1 MAQVLPTTFTYVD
14 DADATVEAT
23 KAWVLNWDKVAQ
35 AKWFEVPS
43 FMTVK
48 QVFDARAIVPILIM
62 FIVTA
67 VETVGDIS
75 GITEGGLGREA
86 TDRKLLLFAMSA
98 NAFPAY
104 GSKSIKAGMNR
115 HLSKP
120 LDINHFLKAVY
131 SVMKG

>member
-1 MAQVLPTTFTYVD
+1 
-14 DADATVEAT
+14 
-23 KAWVLNWDKVAQ
+23 
-35 AKWFEVPS
+35 
-43 FMTVK
+43 
-48 QVFDARAIVPILIM
+48 M

-86 TDRKLLLFAMSA
+86 TDRELLLFAMSA
-98 NAFPAY
+98 NAFPEDI
-104 GSKSIKAGMNR
+104 KESIKAGMNR

-120 LDINHFLKAVY
+120 LDINYFLKAVY